1 MRGEDNFF
9 LRSSSLNDI
18 CLYLNVKKMFGF
30 TTGRRSLSCIVP
42 FRIRQGLYY
51 TNISVAWIYS
61 PLIYFWRVILVG
73 LTTNHKRLVIEKASY
88 RTSIAESK
96 HVGLKQT
103 WNCLKW
109 TNSVKSGLAFYSE
122 FSATFFDFFS
132 DWGTK
137 QIQNDWL
144 KRLKE
149 KGKLNKATL

>member
-1 MRGEDNFF
+1 MKGEDNFF
-9 LRSSSLNDI
+9 LCKWHLPIYKS
-18 CLYLNVKKMFGF
+18 KKMFEF

-103 WNCLKW
+103 WICIKW

-122 FSATFFDFFS
+122 FSATFNDF
-132 DWGTK
+132 
-137 QIQNDWL
+137 L
-144 KRLKE
+144 LKE
-149 KGKLNKATL
+149 NLLLTINIRHSI